1 MSDPNQ
7 ERRGG
12 QRVSVRLPVSFRQKQ
27 DTKREKQATAEQT
40 AFTRDL
46 SNNGIFFYVDREISP
61 GTDLEM
67 VLILPSE
74 LTAGERRWVCCQAS
88 VVRVE
93 QDSGKNFGIAAAINR
108 MDILPEVPEN

>member
-12 QRVSVRLPVSFRQKQ
+12 QRVSVRLPVSFKQKQ
-27 DTKREKQATAEQT
+27 DSKGQESDPQQT

-46 SNNGIFFYVDREISP
+46 SNKGVFFYVDREISP

-74 LTAGERRWVCCQAS
+74 LTAGERRWVCCHAS

-108 MDILPEVPEN
+108 MDILPEIPEN